1 MAAAHS
7 FDIVSDVDL
16 QEVDNAINQAL
27 KEIKQ
32 RYDFKNTIT
41 EIKLVKEDIKIIA
54 DDDFKLKSVIE
65 VLVSKLIKRGISGKA
80 LDLGKQEEATLC
92 SSRQTAKIVK
102 GISTEKAKKIIA
114 EIKSSKIKVQAQI
127 MDNQLRITGK
137 DLDDLQEVMTLV
149 KSKDFDIALQFTN
162 YR

>member
-1 MAAAHS
+1 MATAHS
-7 FDIVSDVDL
+7 FDIVSDVDM

-41 EIKLVKEDIKIIA
+41 EINLGKEDIKIIS
-54 DDDFKLKSVIE
+54 DDDFKLKSVID
-65 VLVSKLIKRGISGKA
+65 VLVSKLIKRGIAGKA
-80 LDLGKQEEATLC
+80 LDLGKQEPATLG
-92 SSRQTAKIVK
+92 SARQTAKIVK
-102 GISTEKAKKIIA
+102 GISTEKSKKIIA

-127 MDNQLRITGK
+127 MDNQLRVTGK
-137 DLDDLQEVMTLV
+137 DLDDLQQVMALI
-149 KSKDFDIALQFTN
+149 KSKDFDIPLQFTN

>member
-1 MAAAHS
+1 MASAHS

-41 EIKLVKEDIKIIA
+41 EIKLVKEDIKIVS
-54 DDDFKLKSVIE
+54 DDDYKLKSVVE

-80 LDLGKQEEATLC
+80 LDLDKQEEATLG
-92 SSRQTAKIVK
+92 SARQTAKIIK

-114 EIKSSKIKVQAQI
+114 EIKSSKLKVQAQI
-127 MDNQLRITGK
+127 MDNQLRVTSK
-137 DLDDLQEVMTLV
+137 DLDSLQEVMALV

>member
-1 MAAAHS
+1 MATAHS
-7 FDIVSDVDL
+7 FDIVSDVDM

-41 EIKLVKEDIKIIA
+41 EITLGKEDIKIVS
-54 DDDFKLKSVIE
+54 DDDFKMKSVIE
-65 VLVSKLIKRGISGKA
+65 ILISRLIKRGISGRS
-80 LDLGKQEEATLC
+80 LDLGKEDPTTLGAA
-92 SSRQTAKIVK
+92 RKTAKIVK

-114 EIKSSKIKVQAQI
+114 EIKSSKIKVQSQI

-137 DLDDLQEVMTLV
+137 NLDDLQEVMALV
-149 KSKDFDIALQFTN
+149 KSKDFDVDLQFTN
-162 YR
+162 FR

>member
-7 FDIVSDVDL
+7 FDIVSDVDM

-41 EIKLVKEDIKIIA
+41 EIKLGKEDIKIIS
-54 DDDFKLKSVIE
+54 DDDFKLKSVID
-65 VLVSKLIKRGISGKA
+65 VLVSRLIKRGISGKA
-80 LDLGKQEEATLC
+80 LDLGKQDVATLG
-92 SSRQTAKIVK
+92 SARQTAKIIK

-114 EIKSSKIKVQAQI
+114 VIKSTKFKVQAQI
-127 MDNQLRITGK
+127 MDNQLRVTGK
-137 DLDDLQEVMTLV
+137 DLDDLQEIMALL

>member
-1 MAAAHS
+1 MATAHS
-7 FDIVSDVDL
+7 FDVVSDVDM

-41 EIKLVKEDIKIIA
+41 EIKLVKEDIKIVS
-54 DDDFKLKSVIE
+54 DDDFKLKSVVE

-80 LDLGKQEEATLC
+80 LDLDKKEEATLG
-92 SSRQTAKIVK
+92 SARQTAKIIK

-114 EIKSSKIKVQAQI
+114 EIKASKLKVQAQI
-127 MDNQLRITGK
+127 MDNQLRVSSK
-137 DLDDLQEVMTLV
+137 DLDTLQEVMALI

-162 YR
+162 FR

>member
-41 EIKLVKEDIKIIA
+41 EINLVKEDIKIVS
-54 DDDFKLKSVIE
+54 DDDYKLKSVIE
-65 VLVSKLIKRGISGKA
+65 VLISKLIKRGISGKA
-80 LDLGKQEEATLC
+80 LDLGKQDAATLG
-92 SSRQTAKIVK
+92 SARQTAKIVK

-114 EIKSSKIKVQAQI
+114 EIKASKIKVQAQI

>member
-7 FDIVSDVDL
+7 FDIVSDVDM

-41 EIKLVKEDIKIIA
+41 EINLGKEDIKIIS
-54 DDDFKLKSVIE
+54 DDDFKLKSVID

-80 LDLGKQEEATLC
+80 LDLGKQDIATLG
-92 SSRQTAKIVK
+92 SARQTAKIIK

-114 EIKSSKIKVQAQI
+114 EIKATKIKVQAQI

-137 DLDDLQEVMTLV
+137 NLDDLQEIMALI
-149 KSKDFDIALQFTN
+149 KSKDFGIALQFTN

>member
-7 FDIVSDVDL
+7 FDIVSDVDM

-41 EIKLVKEDIKIIA
+41 EINLGKEDIKIIS

-65 VLVSKLIKRGISGKA
+65 VLVSRLIKRGISGKA
-80 LDLGKQEEATLC
+80 LDLGKQDVATLG
-92 SSRQTAKIVK
+92 SARQTAKIIK

-114 EIKSSKIKVQAQI
+114 VIKSTKIKVQAQI
-127 MDNQLRITGK
+127 MDNQLRVTGK
-137 DLDDLQEVMTLV
+137 DLDDLQEIMALL

>member
-1 MAAAHS
+1 MATAHS
-7 FDIVSDVDL
+7 FDVVSDVDM

-41 EIKLVKEDIKIIA
+41 EIKLGKEDIKIIS

-65 VLVSKLIKRGISGKA
+65 VLVAKLIKRGISGKA
-80 LDLGKQEEATLC
+80 LDLGKQDVATLG
-92 SSRQTAKIVK
+92 SARQTAKIIK

-127 MDNQLRITGK
+127 MDNQLRISGK
-137 DLDDLQEVMTLV
+137 NLDDLQDVMALI

-162 YR
+162 FR

>member
-41 EIKLVKEDIKIIA
+41 EINLGKEDIKIIS
-54 DDDFKLKSVIE
+54 DDDFKLKAVID
-65 VLVSKLIKRGISGKA
+65 VLVSRLIKRGISGKA
-80 LDLGKQEEATLC
+80 LDLGKQDVATLG
-92 SSRQTAKIVK
+92 SARQTAKIIK

-114 EIKSSKIKVQAQI
+114 VIKSTKIKVQAQI
-127 MDNQLRITGK
+127 MDNQLRVTGK
-137 DLDDLQEVMTLV
+137 DLDDLQEIMALL

>member
-7 FDIVSDVDL
+7 FDIVSDVDM

-41 EIKLVKEDIKIIA
+41 EINLGKEDIKIIS

-80 LDLGKQEEATLC
+80 LDLGKQDEATLG
-92 SSRQTAKIVK
+92 SARQTAKIIK

-114 EIKSSKIKVQAQI
+114 EIKATKIKVQAQI

-137 DLDDLQEVMTLV
+137 DLDDLQEVMALV
-149 KSKDFDIALQFTN
+149 KSKDFGIALQFTN

>member
-7 FDIVSDVDL
+7 FDIVSDVDM
-16 QEVDNAINQAL
+16 QEVDNAINQAI

-41 EIKLVKEDIKIIA
+41 EITLGKEDIKIIS

-80 LDLGKQEEATLC
+80 LDLGKKDEATLG
-92 SSRQTAKIVK
+92 SARQTAKIVK

-114 EIKSSKIKVQAQI
+114 EIKASKIKVQAQI
-127 MDNQLRITGK
+127 MDNQLRISGK
-137 DLDDLQEVMTLV
+137 DLDDLQQVMALV

>member
-1 MAAAHS
+1 MATAHS
-7 FDIVSDVDL
+7 FDIVSDVDM

-41 EIKLVKEDIKIIA
+41 EITLGKEDIKIIS
-54 DDDFKLKSVIE
+54 DDDFKMKSVIE
-65 VLVSKLIKRGISGKA
+65 VLISKLIKRGISGKA
-80 LDLGKQEEATLC
+80 LDLTKQEAATLG

-102 GISTEKAKKIIA
+102 GISQEKAKKIIA
-114 EIKSSKIKVQAQI
+114 EIKSSKIKVQAQM
-127 MDNQLRITGK
+127 MDNQLRVTGK
-137 DLDDLQEVMTLV
+137 DLDDLQNVMALI

>member
-7 FDIVSDVDL
+7 FDIVSDVDM

-41 EIKLVKEDIKIIA
+41 EITLGKEDIKIIS
-54 DDDFKLKSVIE
+54 DDEFKLKSVIE
-65 VLVSKLIKRGISGKA
+65 VLTSKLVKRGISGKA
-80 LDLGKQEEATLC
+80 LDLGKQETATLG
-92 SSRQTAKIVK
+92 SARQTAKIIK

-114 EIKSSKIKVQAQI
+114 EIKASKIKVQAQI
-127 MDNQLRITGK
+127 MDNQLRVTGK
-137 DLDDLQEVMTLV
+137 DLDDLQAVMALV
-149 KSKDFDIALQFTN
+149 KAKDFGIALQFTN

>member
-1 MAAAHS
+1 MATTHS
-7 FDIVSDVDL
+7 FDIVSDVDM

-41 EIKLVKEDIKIIA
+41 EIILGKDDIKIIS
-54 DDDFKLKSVIE
+54 DDNYKLKSVIE
-65 VLVSKLIKRGISGKA
+65 VLISKLIKRGISGKA
-80 LDLGKQEEATLC
+80 LDLDKPAPETLGAA
-92 SSRQTAKIVK
+92 RQTAKIVK

-137 DLDDLQEVMTLV
+137 DLDDLQQVMALV

>member
-41 EIKLVKEDIKIIA
+41 EITLVKEDIKIVS

-65 VLVSKLIKRGISGKA
+65 VLTSKLIKRGISGKS
-80 LDLGKQEEATLC
+80 LDLGKQEPATLGAA
-92 SSRQTAKIVK
+92 RQTAKIVK

-114 EIKSSKIKVQAQI
+114 EIKASKIKVQAQI
-127 MDNQLRITGK
+127 MDNQLRVTGK
-137 DLDDLQEVMTLV
+137 DLDDLQQVMALV
-149 KSKDFDIALQFTN
+149 KSKDFDIPLQFTN

>member
-1 MAAAHS
+1 MAATHS
-7 FDIVSDVDL
+7 FDIVSDVDM

-41 EIKLVKEDIKIIA
+41 EINLGKEDIKIIS
-54 DDDFKLKSVIE
+54 DDDFKLKAVID
-65 VLVSKLIKRGISGKA
+65 VLVSRLIKRGISGKA
-80 LDLGKQEEATLC
+80 LDLGKQEPATLG
-92 SSRQTAKIVK
+92 SARQTAKIVK

-114 EIKSSKIKVQAQI
+114 VIKSTKIKVQTQI

-137 DLDDLQEVMTLV
+137 KLDDLQEIMALI

-162 YR
+162 FR

>member
-7 FDIVSDVDL
+7 FDIVSDVDM

-41 EIKLVKEDIKIIA
+41 EINLGKEDIKIIS
-54 DDDFKLKSVIE
+54 DDNYKLKSVIE

-80 LDLGKQEEATLC
+80 LDLGKQDEATLG
-92 SSRQTAKIVK
+92 SARQTAKIIK

-114 EIKSSKIKVQAQI
+114 EIKATKIKVQAQI

-137 DLDDLQEVMTLV
+137 DLDDLQQVMALV
-149 KSKDFDIALQFTN
+149 KSKDFGIALQFTN

>member
-7 FDIVSDVDL
+7 FDIVSDVDM

-41 EIKLVKEDIKIIA
+41 EINLGKEDIKIIS
-54 DDDFKLKSVIE
+54 DDNFKLKSVIE

-80 LDLGKQEEATLC
+80 LDLGKPDEATLG
-92 SSRQTAKIVK
+92 SARQTAKIVK

-114 EIKSSKIKVQAQI
+114 EIKATKIKVQAQI

-137 DLDDLQEVMTLV
+137 DLDDLQQIMALI

>member
-41 EIKLVKEDIKIIA
+41 EITLVKEDIKIIS

-80 LDLGKQEEATLC
+80 LDLGKQETATLG
-92 SSRQTAKIVK
+92 SSRQTAKLVK
-102 GISTEKAKKIIA
+102 GISPEKAKKIIA
-114 EIKSSKIKVQAQI
+114 EIKSSKIKVQAQM
-127 MDNQLRITGK
+127 MDNQLRVTGK
-137 DLDDLQEVMTLV
+137 DLDDLQEVMALI

>member
-1 MAAAHS
+1 MATAHS
-7 FDIVSDVDL
+7 FDIVSDVDM

-41 EIKLVKEDIKIIA
+41 EIKLGKEDIKIIS
-54 DDDFKLKSVIE
+54 DDDFKLKSVVE
-65 VLVSKLIKRGISGKA
+65 VLVAKLIKRGISGKA
-80 LDLGKQEEATLC
+80 LDLDKKEEATLG
-92 SSRQTAKIVK
+92 SARQTAKIIK

-127 MDNQLRITGK
+127 MDNQLRISGK
-137 DLDDLQEVMTLV
+137 NLDDLQEVMALI

-162 YR
+162 FR

>member
-41 EIKLVKEDIKIIA
+41 EINLVKEDIKIIS

-80 LDLGKQEEATLC
+80 LDLGKQEPATLG
-92 SSRQTAKIVK
+92 SARQTAKIVK
-102 GISTEKAKKIIA
+102 GISTEKAKK
-114 EIKSSKIKVQAQI
+114 
-127 MDNQLRITGK
+127 
-137 DLDDLQEVMTLV
+137 
-149 KSKDFDIALQFTN
+149 
-162 YR
+162 

>member
-1 MAAAHS
+1 MATAHS
-7 FDIVSDVDL
+7 FDVVSDVDM

-41 EIKLVKEDIKIIA
+41 EIKLGKEDIKIIS

-65 VLVSKLIKRGISGKA
+65 VLVAKLIKRGISGKA
-80 LDLGKQEEATLC
+80 LDLDKKEEATLG
-92 SSRQTAKIVK
+92 SARQTAKIIK

-127 MDNQLRITGK
+127 MDNQLRISGK
-137 DLDDLQEVMTLV
+137 NLDDLQEVMALI

-162 YR
+162 FR

>member
-7 FDIVSDVDL
+7 FDIVSDVDM

-41 EIKLVKEDIKIIA
+41 EITLGKEDIKIVS
-54 DDDFKLKSVIE
+54 DDEFKLKSVIE
-65 VLVSKLIKRGISGKA
+65 VLTSKLVKRGISGKA
-80 LDLGKQEEATLC
+80 LDLGKQETATLG
-92 SSRQTAKIVK
+92 SARQTAKIIK

-114 EIKSSKIKVQAQI
+114 EIKASKIKVQAQI
-127 MDNQLRITGK
+127 MDNQLRVTGK
-137 DLDDLQEVMTLV
+137 DLDDLQAVMALV
-149 KSKDFDIALQFTN
+149 KAKDFGIALQFTN

>member
-1 MAAAHS
+1 MATAHS
-7 FDIVSDVDL
+7 FDIVSDVDM

-41 EIKLVKEDIKIIA
+41 EITLGKEEIKIVS

-65 VLVSKLIKRGISGKA
+65 VLISKLIKRGISGKA
-80 LDLGKQEEATLC
+80 LDLGKQEPPSLG
-92 SSRQTAKIVK
+92 SSKQTAKIVK
-102 GISTEKAKKIIA
+102 GISQEKAKKIIA
-114 EIKSSKIKVQAQI
+114 EIKSSKIKVQAQM

-137 DLDDLQEVMTLV
+137 DLDDLQAVMALV

>member
-7 FDIVSDVDL
+7 FDIVSDVDM

-41 EIKLVKEDIKIIA
+41 EINLGKEDIKIIS

-80 LDLGKQEEATLC
+80 LDLGKQDEATLG
-92 SSRQTAKIVK
+92 SARQTAKIVK

-114 EIKSSKIKVQAQI
+114 EIKATKIKVQAQI

-149 KSKDFDIALQFTN
+149 KSKDFGIALQFTN

>member
-7 FDIVSDVDL
+7 FDIVSDVDM

-41 EIKLVKEDIKIIA
+41 EITLGKEDIKIIS
-54 DDDFKLKSVIE
+54 DDNFKLKAVIE
-65 VLVSKLIKRGISGKA
+65 VLIGKLIKRGISGKA
-80 LDLGKQEEATLC
+80 LDLDKPAPDTLG
-92 SSRQTAKIVK
+92 SARQTAKIVK

-114 EIKSSKIKVQAQI
+114 EIKSSKIKVQSQI

-137 DLDDLQEVMTLV
+137 DLDDLQQVMALV